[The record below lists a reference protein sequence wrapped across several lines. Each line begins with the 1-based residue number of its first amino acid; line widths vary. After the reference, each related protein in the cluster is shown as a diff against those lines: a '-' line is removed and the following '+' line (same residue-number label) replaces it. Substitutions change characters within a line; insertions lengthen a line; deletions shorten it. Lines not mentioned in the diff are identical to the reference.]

1 MIATI
6 QTLHSAAA
14 AMLPHSAELAGLLV
28 SLAYSAAALRS
39 ARLILGG
46 AR

>member
-6 QTLHSAAA
+6 LHTAATSL
-14 AMLPHSAELAGLLV
+14 LPHGAELAGLLV
-28 SLAYSAAALRS
+28 SLAYSAAALRI
-39 ARLILGG
+39 ARMILGG